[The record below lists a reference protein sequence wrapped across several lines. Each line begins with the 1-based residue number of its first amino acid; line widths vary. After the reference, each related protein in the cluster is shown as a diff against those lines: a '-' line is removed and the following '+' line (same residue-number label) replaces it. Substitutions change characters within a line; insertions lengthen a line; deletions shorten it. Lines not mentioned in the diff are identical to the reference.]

1 MQTLYFDTEG
11 TGFSHAKGDRLVEI
25 AILGEDGSVLL
36 SSLIHPQRR
45 IPWQAQNVHHIS
57 DAMVRNAPTWDQVA
71 PKVAALL
78 EGAHLVGHNTKF
90 DLSFLGG
97 LARLPAKTTCTLEMA
112 KSRVEGKRNLERL
125 AQLAGHKAQGGYHRA
140 AADAL
145 ATRSVHLWLCG
156 MEAPAPAEKIR
167 KAGPD
172 LSGKPSE
179 AAEKKIQPA
188 DAPAPRFV
196 GTPATAATDPRVA
209 VVPVHLCPEPVLRG
223 KPWTPGSD
231 SDLLALWSGGF
242 GLPAILAHI
251 PRTPTAIFCR
261 LVQLGA
267 VAESANPYA
276 RRY

>member
-25 AILGEDGSVLL
+25 AILGEDGTVLL
-36 SSLIHPQRR
+36 SSLVNPQRR

-71 PKVAALL
+71 PKVAVLL

-156 MEAPAPAEKIR
+156 MEAPPAKHPKSDPKDSGAPAAR
-167 KAGPD
+167 SA
-172 LSGKPSE
+172 KPSE
-179 AAEKKIQPA
+179 KSIQAAPS
-188 DAPAPRFV
+188 PRFV
-196 GTPATAATDPRVA
+196 GAPATAATDPRVA

-223 KPWTPGSD
+223 KPWTSDSD

-242 GLPAILAHI
+242 SLPAILAHI

-267 VAESANPYA
+267 VAEASNPYA